1 MNRSSIQYPL
11 SSMLCKMDFGIGSRR
26 KKTESDVSSIAD
38 AIIGELIM
46 NSTCDDNSLFYF

>member
-1 MNRSSIQYPL
+1 MNRRSIQYPL

-26 KKTESDVSSIAD
+26 KKTELMSDGSCIAD

-46 NSTCDDNSLFYF
+46 NSTC

>member
-26 KKTESDVSSIAD
+26 KKTELMSDGSCIAD

-46 NSTCDDNSLFYF
+46 NSTCDDNFLF